1 MTDKELLKKA
11 RGMTPEEIEDML
23 LEEAEIEE
31 PFNVIESIAPEYR
44 DEVKKLLEEGR
55 IDEFFSKLQ
64 HSKAIRREQD

>member
-31 PFNVIESIAPEYR
+31 PFNIIESIVPEYR
-44 DEVKKLLEEGR
+44 DKVKKLLEEGKA
-55 IDEFFSKLQ
+55 DEIANL
-64 HSKAIRREQD
+64 